1 VKTQKNYR
9 PVSLVGT
16 TVLEVTVLV
25 ATTNEIIHI
34 MGRWIR
40 RADAGLTSGAAR
52 NAADQLAFHGQRQL
66 EDARTRR
73 DLRNLRPAEAFTPMA
88 RHCLSDDAVH

>member
-9 PVSLVGT
+9 PRSGT

-25 ATTNEIIHI
+25 ASTNGIIRV
-34 MGRWIR
+34 MGVWIR
-40 RADAGLTSGAAR
+40 RADARLASGAVR
-52 NAADQLAFHGQRQL
+52 NAAIQVACGEQRRL

-73 DLRNLRPAEAFTPMA
+73 DLRSLRPAESFTPMA
-88 RHCLSDDAVH
+88 RHREPQGAVR